1 MLGGATLAPWRTGH
15 APMAAIFGGA
25 IGIRAPSLYKH
36 FPDKTP
42 VAAALMD
49 EGFIEITRRFNA
61 ALSAEMPSLWTL
73 QPRTAFS
80 PASARTCIG
89 PSPRERCH
97 ATADGPA
104 SRSRPPRLS
113 CMSPA
118 IRASRGVWV
127 FANGM
132 TIMELDGRFPPDADR
147 DAAWRAGVD
156 AFPDTARES
165 QPAGPGGPLVAP
177 DSPHAAL

>member
-1 MLGGATLAPWRTGH
+1 MLGGATLAPWCTGH

-25 IGIRAPSLYKH
+25 IGIRAPSPYKH

-89 PSPRERCH
+89 S
-97 ATADGPA
+97 
-104 SRSRPPRLS
+104 
-113 CMSPA
+113 
-118 IRASRGVWV
+118 
-127 FANGM
+127 
-132 TIMELDGRFPPDADR
+132 
-147 DAAWRAGVD
+147 
-156 AFPDTARES
+156 
-165 QPAGPGGPLVAP
+165 
-177 DSPHAAL
+177 